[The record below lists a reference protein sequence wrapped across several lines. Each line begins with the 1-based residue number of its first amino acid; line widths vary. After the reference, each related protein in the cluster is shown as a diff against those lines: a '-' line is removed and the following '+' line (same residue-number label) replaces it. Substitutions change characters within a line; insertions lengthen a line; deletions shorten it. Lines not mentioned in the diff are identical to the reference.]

1 MNEKLDMVIGLVDQV
16 TRPLQGITN
25 QLNGAMDTAKGGMQD
40 MVTGGAGLVAAGFAI
55 QNALMPAIEM
65 DRKIG
70 EVKSLGVTDEALKQ
84 LSQTALEFSAEY
96 GKSATEF
103 VAASYDIQSAIAGL
117 DGNELSQFTKASG
130 VLAAA
135 TKADT
140 GTITSYMGTMYGIF
154 KNQAEEMGKGAWVE
168 DVAGMTASAVQMF
181 KTTGS
186 EMSSA
191 FTSVGANATSAGIAM
206 SEQMAILGTLQAT
219 MSGSEA
225 GTKYKSFLAGVG
237 KAQDALNLSFTDSQG
252 KMLPMLDILDKLKG
266 KFGDTLDVAESDALK
281 KAFGS
286 DEAVSMIKLLMA
298 DTDGLGKSIDQLGQ
312 VKGMSKA
319 EEMASAM
326 TDQWERL
333 EASWFAIR
341 AAVFGAVLPSINAV
355 VGSIANGMVYLTSWT
370 DQFPILTQW
379 LGYGA
384 IAAISLGGVVA
395 SLSMIMGIAKM
406 MSGGW
411 AVTMA
416 ILNGVFKVLRISTIA
431 MTAATW
437 LFNAALWANPITWI
451 IAGIVALVAAVGAM
465 IYWWDEIK
473 ASFADTTWFKIIAA
487 AIDGVIEM
495 LNLIPGID
503 IEWRAGELP
512 DVPQP
517 EVTKTPQASAPI
529 LPDVT
534 ALEAQ
539 KTSNYLTQEPTN
551 VVWLKPEL
559 QGIVGSMPADL
570 SGDHVIQPQMAV
582 SGLLNLEQET
592 TTELKTA
599 IDYKRPEN
607 TPQLNKNMVNN
618 MTSSQSRETNN
629 IKQFGDVYISP
640 KTILTPDQLAE
651 WEELNVG

>member
-1 MNEKLDMVIGLVDQV
+1 MNEKLLMQIGLIDQI
-16 TRPLQGITN
+16 TKPLQGITKEI
-25 QLNGAMDTAKGGMQD
+25 QGAMGTAEKGMEQAAKGG
-40 MVTGGAGLVAAGFAI
+40 VGLVATGFAI

-84 LSQTALEFSAEY
+84 LSQTALQFSAKY

-168 DVAGMTASAVQMF
+168 KVAGMTASAVQMF

-237 KAQDALNLSFTDSQG
+237 AAQQKLNLGFTDSQG

-266 KFGDTLDVAESDALK
+266 KFGDTLDVAESDELK

-286 DEAVSMIKLLMA
+286 DEAVSLIKLLMA
-298 DTDGLGKSIDQLGQ
+298 DTQGLGASMEALGQ
-312 VKGMSKA
+312 IKGMTKA
-319 EEMASAM
+319 EEMAAAM
-326 TDQWERL
+326 VDQSQRL

-341 AAVFGAVLPSINAV
+341 AAVFGMVLPAFNAV
-355 VGSIANGMVYLTSWT
+355 AGSIADNLTWLTS
-370 DQFPILTQW
+370 LTSEYPLLTEY
-379 LGYGA
+379 LGY
-384 IAAISLGGVVA
+384 AAIGALSLGGVVA
-395 SLSMIMGIAKM
+395 SLSLVMGIAKM

-416 ILNGVFKVLRISTIA
+416 GLNGVLKLLRISTLA

-437 LFNAALWANPITWI
+437 LMNTAMWANPITWV
-451 IAGIVALVAAVGAM
+451 IAGIIALVAAVGAM
-465 IYWWDEIK
+465 IYWWDDLK
-473 ASFADTTWFKIIAA
+473 ASFGDTAVFKFLVDT
-487 AIDGVIEM
+487 IDWVIDK
-495 LNLIPGID
+495 LNMIPGID
-503 IEWRAGELP
+503 IEWRAGEMP
-512 DVPQP
+512 TAP
-517 EVTKTPQASAPI
+517 EMNAAQTAASVA
-529 LPDVT
+529 
-534 ALEAQ
+534 
-539 KTSNYLTQEPTN
+539 
-551 VVWLKPEL
+551 PEL
-559 QGIVGSMPADL
+559 PSIPSM
-570 SGDHVIQPQMAV
+570 
-582 SGLLNLEQET
+582 ET
-592 TTELKTA
+592 FAAQNTDTSV
-599 IDYKRPEN
+599 IDYKN
-607 TPQLNKNMVNN
+607 PQNAPALNPAMVQNLN
-618 MTSSQSRETNN
+618 STQSRQTVNSKN
-629 IKQFGDVYISP
+629 YGDVYITTD
-640 KTILTPDQLAE
+640 KGFTPDQLEE
-651 WEELNVG
+651 WNELNAG

>member
-1 MNEKLDMVIGLVDQV
+1 MNEKLEMVLGLVDQV
-16 TRPLQGITN
+16 TAPLRGISNEIT
-25 QLNGAMDTAKGGMQD
+25 GAMDTAKSGMQD
-40 MVTGGAGLVAAGFAI
+40 MVTGGAGLVATGFAI

-65 DRKIG
+65 DRKLG
-70 EVKSLGVTDEALKQ
+70 EVKSLGVTDDALKQ
-84 LSQTALEFSAEY
+84 LQQTSLQFAADY

-117 DGNELSQFTKASG
+117 NGDELSQFTKASG

-140 GTITSYMGTMYGIF
+140 ATITSYMGTMYGIF
-154 KNQAEEMGKGAWVE
+154 KNQAEEMGKGEWVA

-181 KTTGS
+181 KTTGN

-206 SEQMAILGTLQAT
+206 SEQMAILGTLQST

-237 KAQDALNLSFTDSQG
+237 GAQDKLNLSFVDAQG

-281 KAFGS
+281 TAFGS
-286 DEAVSMIKLLMA
+286 EEAVSLIKLLMA
-298 DTDGLGKSIDQLGQ
+298 DTQGLASSMETLGNI
-312 VKGMSKA
+312 KGMGKA
-319 EEMASAM
+319 EQMASAM

-333 EASWFAIR
+333 EASWFAVR
-341 AAVFGAVLPSINAV
+341 AAVFGAILPSINAV
-355 VGSIANGMVYLTSWT
+355 VGSIADGIVYITAWT
-370 DQFPILTQW
+370 DEFPL
-379 LGYGA
+379 LAELMGYGA

-395 SLSMIMGIAKM
+395 SLSMAMGIAKM

-416 ILNGVFKVLRISTIA
+416 GLNSVLKLLRIQAI
-431 MTAATW
+431 AATASAW
-437 LFNAALWANPITWI
+437 LFNAALWANPITWVV
-451 IAGIVALVAAVGAM
+451 AGVVALIAAVGAM

-473 ASFADTTWFKIIAA
+473 ASFADTTWFNIIAA

-495 LNLIPGID
+495 LNMIPGID

-512 DVPQP
+512 DVPKP
-517 EVTKTPQASAPI
+517 SVATKDVSAVPH
-529 LPDVT
+529 LPDV
-534 ALEAQ
+534 AAIEAQ
-539 KTSNYLTQEPTN
+539 K
-551 VVWLKPEL
+551 PEFSVL
-559 QGIVGSMPADL
+559 PA
-570 SGDHVIQPQMAV
+570 
-582 SGLLNLEQET
+582 LEQSGIHIPEQAMNMDT
-592 TTELKTA
+592 YAVGTVSNDYSVDTNIQSDSSLGSV

-607 TPQLNKNMVNN
+607 TPRLPKSMVKKA
-618 MTSSQSRETNN
+618 SSSEVHSTHNVR
-629 IKQFGDVYISP
+629 QFGDVFIRSENA
-640 KTILTPDQLAE
+640 LTPDQLVE
-651 WEELNVG
+651 WDELNVG